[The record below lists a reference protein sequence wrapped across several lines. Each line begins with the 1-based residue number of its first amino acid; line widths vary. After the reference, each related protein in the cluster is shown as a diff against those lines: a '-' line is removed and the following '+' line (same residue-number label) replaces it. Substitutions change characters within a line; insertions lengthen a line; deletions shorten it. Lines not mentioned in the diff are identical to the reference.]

1 MVGRDKDML
10 DAKSIVIRHKNKLD
24 RKYLGKWI
32 QQISDE
38 AQDMTIWNRLIKL
51 LTDAGL

>member
-24 RKYLGKWI
+24 RKYLEKWT

-38 AQDMTIWNRLIKL
+38 GHDNLE
-51 LTDAGL
+51 

>member
-10 DAKSIVIRHKNKLD
+10 DAKSIVIRHKDKLD
-24 RKYLGKWI
+24 RKYLEEWI

-38 AQDMTIWNRLIKL
+38 ARDMAIWNRLIKL
-51 LTDAGL
+51 LTEAGL